1 MNTLQ
6 SARPSWIISN
16 RLLRASM
23 SKLQSYQEVSLTWDN
38 GTRQLYFTEEC
49 WLGCMYKTRL
59 LEMCLAFPRKN
70 TALRKLPARFVML
83 LPSLHSLDMFILVR
97 FLPLLHLMILYGLLD
112 LNLYVF
118 MSFLYYRYLL
128 YLFICVFISS
138 IFIYFY
144 SCKCLILINL
154 LTFLHIVHYIEAHSN
169 FMAYFRHLVL
179 KTYIRP

>member
-23 SKLQSYQEVSLTWDN
+23 FKLQSYQEVSLTWDN

-49 WLGCMYKTRL
+49 WLGCMCKTRL
-59 LEMCLAFPRKN
+59 LEMCLAFPGKY

-83 LPSLHSLDMFILVR
+83 LLFLHSLDMFILVR
-97 FLPLLHLMILYGLLD
+97 FLPLLHLIILYGLLD
-112 LNLYVF
+112 FNLYVF

-128 YLFICVFISS
+128 FYLFISVFISS
-138 IFIYFY
+138 IFIYFLN
-144 SCKCLILINL
+144 CKCLIFEKIC
-154 LTFLHIVHYIEAHSN
+154 LTFCTL
-169 FMAYFRHLVL
+169 
-179 KTYIRP
+179 